1 VSVFRDEFLVFGSP
15 LIGDAEIAEVVDS
28 LKSGW
33 IGSGPKVQRFEEMLE
48 SYLDVPDVRCVS
60 SCTAALFLGMHCLG
74 FGPGD
79 EVLVPAMT
87 FVASANAV
95 EHVGATPVLVDCE
108 PDTGLID
115 LDAAEAAITPRTK
128 AIMPVHLAGRP
139 VDMDRLAELR
149 DSHNLLVVEDAAH
162 AIGASWRGRAIGG
175 FGNLTAF
182 SFYVT
187 KNITTTEGGAVAT
200 TDPEIA
206 ARIEQL
212 ALHGL
217 SLGAWHRFSDHGFK
231 HYEATE
237 LGFKFN
243 MTDIQAAMGIHQLP
257 KLDDWIDCRA
267 RQWERYDEAL
277 TGLPLVTPP
286 AATPQMRHARHLYQ
300 LRVTKESPLTRDQV
314 LEALHERKIG
324 GGVHY
329 RGVHLHPY
337 YRDKYGLVP
346 EQFPASTAI
355 SDTTFSIPLSPKVS
369 DRDQEDVVEAL
380 HEILAG

>member
-1 VSVFRDEFLVFGSP
+1 MRDEFLVFGSP

-33 IGSGPKVQRFEEMLE
+33 IGSGPKVQRFEGMLTD
-48 SYLDVPDVRCVS
+48 YLQVPHVRCVS
-60 SCTAALFLGMHCLG
+60 SCTAALFLGMRCLDI
-74 FGPGD
+74 GPGD

-115 LDAAEAAITPRTK
+115 LDAAEAALTTRTK

-139 VDMDRLAELR
+139 MDMDRLNAMSER
-149 DSHNLLVVEDAAH
+149 HGLLVVEDAAH
-162 AIGASWRGRAIGG
+162 AMGARWRGKAIGS
-175 FGNLTAF
+175 FGNLSAF

-187 KNITTTEGGAVAT
+187 KNITTSEGGAVAT

-206 ARIEQL
+206 RRVEQL

-217 SLGAWHRFSDHGFK
+217 SVGAWHRFSDAGFK

-243 MTDIQAAMGIHQLP
+243 MTDVHASIGIHQLP
-257 KLDDWIDCRA
+257 QLDDWIDHRA
-267 RQWERYDEAL
+267 LLWERYDDAL
-277 TGLPLVTPP
+277 AELPLLTPLP
-286 AATPQMRHARHLYQ
+286 ASEEMRHARHLYQ
-300 LRVTKESPLTRDQV
+300 LRTTRDSPLTRDQ
-314 LEALHERKIG
+314 LLDELHARKIG
-324 GGVHY
+324 AGVHY

-337 YRDKYGLVP
+337 YSEKYNLVP
-346 EQFPASTAI
+346 EQFPVATAI
-355 SDTTFSIPLSPKVS
+355 SDTTLSIPLSPKVTQP
-369 DRDQEDVVEAL
+369 DQDDVIEAL
-380 HEILAG
+380 HEIVAA